1 MDTIRSFCYNNGEK
15 TLASSNNC
23 HVIIG
28 RAKKGPICTPV
39 FAKTLADYTNMASIF
54 GTDSELL
61 TAFYEACD
69 GTSEICL
76 INIEGIYPSLQL
88 KNLIRFEAKDIDDKY
103 NKDSLNQIRVI
114 FNKDKIRFEMDNSLL
129 KVEYPFEDETI
140 NSLAEKINNDA
151 MLNVSPV
158 IATYFSTTSYE
169 PANSLYDALIELAPN
184 KEIILSKENI
194 FSDNYHNFT
203 NIINEI
209 LEEEIS
215 SITILPFSFYEK
227 EKEPFNILDIYESK
241 DLIYEV
247 EVGDEIKNICYQI
260 EVNTDTYNAIE
271 TNDNIYLYNNDEELI
286 FQVLDKRN
294 NYLFVIPEDNKTY
307 YNISDLKNI
316 KILFRRR
323 LYIYEILN
331 NYLKENLKNGYI
343 QFVNMG
349 IKPEEEINLN
359 VINNFYNYIKETAA
373 INPFINIIIDKY
385 KNKVFYSDYN
395 NYSNGLGFLLK
406 SMNTVQDFNNIIGM
420 INDTFNE
427 SMNNL
432 SNEEI
437 EDLSDKGFITT
448 CYIKRKHRINSGKN
462 LSYNGNNVLGTIGNT
477 ILVQQISKNII
488 NNLTSNMSDIQIK
501 NTIATLFKEVYY
513 DVVSSYKI
521 DITSNIDKTKTIN
534 KIVKLDICL
543 YGYITSI
550 NLSVGVE

>member
-23 HVIIG
+23 NVIIG
-28 RAKKGPICTPV
+28 RAKKGPICTPI
-39 FAKTLADYTNMASIF
+39 FAKTLADYTNISSIF
-54 GTDSELL
+54 GPDSELL

-76 INIEGIYPSLQL
+76 INIEGIYSSLQL
-88 KNLIRFEAKDIDDKY
+88 KNYIKFESKDIDDKY
-103 NKDSLNQIRVI
+103 NKDGINQIKI
-114 FNKDKIRFEMDNSLL
+114 KFDKEKIRFEMDNSLL
-129 KVEYPFEDETI
+129 KVEYSFKDETI

-151 MLNVSPV
+151 MLNISPV
-158 IATYFSTTSYE
+158 IATYFSTTSYK
-169 PANSLYDALIELAPN
+169 PANVLYDILIELAPN
-184 KEIILSKENI
+184 KEIILSKDNI

-203 NIINEI
+203 NIIHEI
-209 LEEEIS
+209 LEEEIN

-241 DLIYEV
+241 DLIYEI
-247 EVGDEIKNICYQI
+247 EAGDEIKNICYQI
-260 EVNTDTYNAIE
+260 EVNIDTYNSIE
-271 TNDNIYLYNNDEELI
+271 TNDNIYLYKDNEELI

-294 NYLFVIPEDNKTY
+294 NYLFVIPEDRITY

-316 KILFRRR
+316 KIFFRRR

-331 NYLKENLKNGYI
+331 TYLKENLKNGYI

-349 IKPEEEINLN
+349 IKPEEEIDLN
-359 VINNFYNYIKETAA
+359 VINNFYNYIKTTTA

-385 KNKVFYSDYN
+385 KNKVFYSEYS

-406 SMNTVQDFNNIIGM
+406 AMNTVKDFNNIIGM
-420 INDTFNE
+420 INDSFVENA
-427 SMNNL
+427 NNL
-432 SNEEI
+432 LNEEI
-437 EDLSDKGFITT
+437 EELADKGFVTT

-462 LSYNGNNVLGTIGNT
+462 LSYNGNNVLGVIGNT
-477 ILVQQISKNII
+477 ILIQQISQNII

-501 NTIATLFKEVYY
+501 NTIATLFKDVYY
-513 DVVSSYKI
+513 DVISSYKI

-534 KIVKLDICL
+534 KIVYLDICL